1 MRLRDIAQATRY
13 NAVRY
18 VFLRR
23 FMEGSRPTLRARL
36 STFFPI
42 GRVDPTPHAAS
53 RSPRPA
59 ASHSPWVVLL
69 LCWGLALGLG
79 AHVGRELRL
88 ETERDV
94 ALGDGTAW
102 QAAAAGVLAGV
113 GELTGVAQLRAVL
126 HEPVR
131 AFYGTAFT
139 VGGRPFQPPAAADEA
154 EPEAVK
160 SEAAEPEAAV
170 PAPRRVMIV
179 GASSIQFGLGRSLE
193 RWIERFQG
201 VTVMRYGLH
210 STGLARPDYF
220 DWHAKAREMKDEFQP
235 DLVIA
240 QFGGNDGQGLTDRDT
255 GGAVAP
261 LFTDAWDEVY
271 GARVET
277 FVEIFAED
285 EVPVVIL
292 GMPAMKSAYHQR
304 KMARINEVT
313 EAACA
318 RTGAWFVDTFAMT
331 ADADGNYVA
340 RAEVEG
346 RLRVIRA
353 SDGMHLNSYG
363 AELVTAG
370 ILDVLGD
377 WFAFTLPEAPA
388 HAVGDALPGDGRGL
402 LLERGEGRDA
412 RVIAGGGSPA
422 DLGRPGSP
430 AVETELGLNRRT
442 RRLIQRGLLA
452 EGFDPGPAD
461 GLFGPRTRA
470 ALRAWQSARGAAA
483 TGYLNGGSAAAL
495 RAAAPDR

>member
-1 MRLRDIAQATRY
+1 MPMDALSLCQ
-13 NAVRY
+13 
-18 VFLRR
+18 
-23 FMEGSRPTLRARL
+23 FMEGSRLTFRVRL
-36 STFFPI
+36 PGIRI
-42 GRVDPTPHAAS
+42 GRADPTSQADS
-53 RSPRPA
+53 RLPRRA
-59 ASHSPWVVLL
+59 TSHSPWVVLFL
-69 LCWGLALGLG
+69 GWSLALGMG
-79 AHVGRELRL
+79 AHVGPELRL

-102 QAAAAGVLAGV
+102 QASAAGVLARI
-113 GELTGVAQLRAVL
+113 GELTGVAPLRALL

-131 AFYGTAFT
+131 AFYGTTFT
-139 VGGRPFQPPAAADEA
+139 VGGRPSQPPAAAERV
-154 EPEAVK
+154 EPEAVE
-160 SEAAEPEAAV
+160 SEAAETDDVV

-179 GASSIQFGLGRSLE
+179 GASSIQFGLGRALE

-255 GGAVAP
+255 GRAVAP

-271 GARVET
+271 GARVEA
-277 FVEIFAED
+277 FVEIFED
-285 EVPVVIL
+285 DDVPVVIL
-292 GMPAMKSAYHQR
+292 GMPAMRNAYHQR

-318 RTGAWFVDTFAMT
+318 RAGARFVDTFAMT
-331 ADADGNYVA
+331 TDAEGNYLS

-353 SDGMHLNSYG
+353 SDGMHLNGYG

-370 ILDVLGD
+370 ILDVVDD
-377 WFAFTLPEAPA
+377 WFAFTQPEAPA
-388 HAVGDALPGDGRGL
+388 GQWAPDALPGDGREL
-402 LLERGEGRDA
+402 RAERTRRPEA
-412 RVIAGGGSPA
+412 PVMAGGSNPA
-422 DLGRPGSP
+422 DLVAPGSP
-430 AVETELGLNRRT
+430 AVETELRLNRRG

-470 ALRAWQSARGAAA
+470 ALRAWQLARGAAA
-483 TGYLNGGSAAAL
+483 TGYLNGESAAAL
-495 RAAAPDR
+495 RAAAPGQ

>member
-1 MRLRDIAQATRY
+1 MPQ
-13 NAVRY
+13 
-18 VFLRR
+18 
-23 FMEGSRPTLRARL
+23 
-36 STFFPI
+36 
-42 GRVDPTPHAAS
+42 AAS
-53 RSPRPA
+53 RSPRRA
-59 ASHSPWVVLL
+59 TSHSPWVVLL
-69 LCWGLALGLG
+69 LCWSLALGLG

-94 ALGDGTAW
+94 ALGDRAPW

-113 GELTGVAQLRAVL
+113 GELTGVAELRAVL

-131 AFYGTAFT
+131 TFYGTAFT
-139 VGGRPFQPPAAADEA
+139 VGGRAPQPPSAAEGVKLEA
-154 EPEAVK
+154 VEPEAV
-160 SEAAEPEAAV
+160 EPEAVV
-170 PAPRRVMIV
+170 PAPRRVMII

-201 VTVMRYGLH
+201 VTVLRYGLH

-220 DWHAKAREMKDEFQP
+220 DWHAKAREMKEEFRP

-261 LFTDAWDEVY
+261 LFTDKWDEVY
-271 GARVET
+271 GARVES
-277 FVEIFAED
+277 FAEIFADD

-304 KMARINEVT
+304 KMARINAVT
-313 EAACA
+313 EAACERAGA
-318 RTGAWFVDTFAMT
+318 RFVDTFAMT

-346 RLRVIRA
+346 RRRVIRA

-370 ILDVLGD
+370 VLDIFDD

-388 HAVGDALPGDGRGL
+388 DAVVQDALPGDGRDL
-402 LLERGEGRDA
+402 HVERTAGRNA
-412 RVIAGGGSPA
+412 SVIAGGTDSVDRRAPDG
-422 DLGRPGSP
+422 P
-430 AVETELGLNRRT
+430 AVETELGLNRRA
-442 RRLIQRGLLA
+442 RRLIQQGLLA

-461 GLFGPRTRA
+461 GLLGPRTRA
-470 ALRAWQSARGAAA
+470 ALMAWQSARGAAA
-483 TGYLNGGSAAAL
+483 TGFLNSESAAAL
-495 RAAAPDR
+495 RAAAPGR

>member
-1 MRLRDIAQATRY
+1 
-13 NAVRY
+13 
-18 VFLRR
+18 
-23 FMEGSRPTLRARL
+23 MEGSRLTLRARL
-36 STFFPI
+36 STFVRI
-42 GRVDPTPHAAS
+42 GRADPTSHATS

-59 ASHSPWVVLL
+59 TSHSPWVVLL
-69 LCWGLALGLG
+69 LCWSLALGLG
-79 AHVGRELRL
+79 AHVGRELRV

-94 ALGDGTAW
+94 ALGDRAPW

-113 GELTGVAQLRAVL
+113 GELTGVAELRAVL

-131 AFYGTAFT
+131 GFYETAFT
-139 VGGRPFQPPAAADEA
+139 VGGRPPQPPAAAGEA
-154 EPEAVK
+154 EPEAVD
-160 SEAAEPEAAV
+160 SEPVEPEAAV

-193 RWIERFQG
+193 RWIERFEG
-201 VTVMRYGLH
+201 VTVKRYGLH

-261 LFTDAWDEVY
+261 LFTDAWDAVY
-271 GARVET
+271 GARVEA

-318 RTGAWFVDTFAMT
+318 RAGAWFVDTFAMT

-388 HAVGDALPGDGRGL
+388 HAVRDALPGDGRGL
-402 LLERGEGRDA
+402 RAEPSGGRDPG
-412 RVIAGGGSPA
+412 VIADGADSA

-483 TGYLNGGSAAAL
+483 TGYLNGENEAAL
-495 RAAAPDR
+495 RAAAPGR

>member
-1 MRLRDIAQATRY
+1 MPADALS
-13 NAVRY
+13 
-18 VFLRR
+18 LCP
-23 FMEGSRPTLRARL
+23 FMEGSRLTFRVRPPIFRRGRAE
-36 STFFPI
+36 
-42 GRVDPTPHAAS
+42 PTPQAAT
-53 RSPRPA
+53 P
-59 ASHSPWVVLL
+59 HSPWVVLL
-69 LCWGLALGLG
+69 LCWSLALGMG

-94 ALGDGTAW
+94 VLGDGTAW

-131 AFYGTAFT
+131 AFYETTFT
-139 VGGRPFQPPAAADEA
+139 VGGRPSQPPAAAAGA
-154 EPEAVK
+154 EPEAVE
-160 SEAAEPEAAV
+160 SEAVEPDDVV
-170 PAPRRVMIV
+170 PAPQRVMIV
-179 GASSIQFGLGRSLE
+179 GASSIQFGLGRALE

-220 DWHAKAREMKDEFQP
+220 DWHAKAREMKDAFQP

-271 GARVET
+271 GDRVEA
-277 FVEIFAED
+277 FVEIFAD
-285 EVPVVIL
+285 DDVPVVIL

-313 EAACA
+313 EAACTRA
-318 RTGAWFVDTFAMT
+318 GAWFVDTFAIT

-340 RAEVEG
+340 RAEVDG

-370 ILDVLGD
+370 VLDAVGD

-388 HAVGDALPGDGRGL
+388 HAVQDALPGDGRGPRV
-402 LLERGEGRDA
+402 ERSGGQDA
-412 RVIAGGGSPA
+412 RMTADGANPA
-422 DLGRPGSP
+422 DMGRPGTP
-430 AVETELGLNRRT
+430 AVETELGLNRRA

-470 ALRAWQSARGAAA
+470 ALRAWQSALGAAA
-483 TGYLNGGSAAAL
+483 TGYL
-495 RAAAPDR
+495 

>member
-1 MRLRDIAQATRY
+1 MPQ
-13 NAVRY
+13 
-18 VFLRR
+18 
-23 FMEGSRPTLRARL
+23 
-36 STFFPI
+36 
-42 GRVDPTPHAAS
+42 AAS
-53 RSPRPA
+53 RSPRRA
-59 ASHSPWVVLL
+59 TSHSPWVVLL
-69 LCWGLALGLG
+69 LCWSLALGLG
-79 AHVGRELRL
+79 AHVGRELRI

-94 ALGDGTAW
+94 ALGDRAPW

-113 GELTGVAQLRAVL
+113 GELTGVAELRAVL

-131 AFYGTAFT
+131 TFYGTAFT
-139 VGGRPFQPPAAADEA
+139 VGGRAPQPPSAAEGVKLEA
-154 EPEAVK
+154 VEPEAV
-160 SEAAEPEAAV
+160 EPEAVV
-170 PAPRRVMIV
+170 PAPRRVMII

-193 RWIERFQG
+193 RWIERFEG
-201 VTVMRYGLH
+201 VTVLRYGLH

-220 DWHAKAREMKDEFQP
+220 DWHAKAREMKEEFRP

-261 LFTDAWDEVY
+261 LFTDKWDEVY
-271 GARVET
+271 GARVES
-277 FVEIFAED
+277 FAEIFADD

-304 KMARINEVT
+304 KMARINAVT
-313 EAACA
+313 EAACERAGA
-318 RTGAWFVDTFAMT
+318 RFVDTFAMT

-346 RLRVIRA
+346 RRRVIRA

-370 ILDVLGD
+370 VLDIFDD

-388 HAVGDALPGDGRGL
+388 DAVVQDALPGDGRDL
-402 LLERGEGRDA
+402 HVERTAGQDA
-412 RVIAGGGSPA
+412 PA
-422 DLGRPGSP
+422 SADGTDSVDRRAPDGP
-430 AVETELGLNRRT
+430 AVETELGLNRRA
-442 RRLIQRGLLA
+442 RRLIQQGLLA

-461 GLFGPRTRA
+461 GLLGPRTRA

-483 TGYLNGGSAAAL
+483 TGFLNSESAAAL
-495 RAAAPDR
+495 RAAAPGR

>member
-1 MRLRDIAQATRY
+1 MPADALSLCQ
-13 NAVRY
+13 
-18 VFLRR
+18 
-23 FMEGSRPTLRARL
+23 FMEGSRLTFRVRLPAFRMGRA
-36 STFFPI
+36 SP
-42 GRVDPTPHAAS
+42 PPPAAP
-53 RSPRPA
+53 RSPRGAP
-59 ASHSPWVVLL
+59 SHSPWVVLL
-69 LCWGLALGLG
+69 LCWSLALGMG

-139 VGGRPFQPPAAADEA
+139 VGGRAPQPPAVAGEA
-154 EPEAVK
+154 EPEAVE
-160 SEAAEPEAAV
+160 SEAVEPDDIV
-170 PAPRRVMIV
+170 PAPRRVMVV
-179 GASSIQFGLGRSLE
+179 GASSIQFGLGRALE

-220 DWHAKAREMKDEFQP
+220 DWHAKARDMKDEFQP

-271 GARVET
+271 GARVEA
-277 FVEIFAED
+277 FVQIFAD
-285 EVPVVIL
+285 DDVPVVIL
-292 GMPAMKSAYHQR
+292 GMPAMRSAYHQR
-304 KMARINEVT
+304 KMARINQVT

-318 RTGAWFVDTFAMT
+318 RAGAWFVDTFAMT
-331 ADADGNYVA
+331 ADAAGNFVA

-346 RLRVIRA
+346 RMRVIRA
-353 SDGMHLNSYG
+353 SDGMHLNSHG

-370 ILDVLGD
+370 ILDAVDD

-388 HAVGDALPGDGRGL
+388 DAAVRDALPGDGRVL
-402 LLERGEGRDA
+402 HAGRTPEQEA
-412 RVIAGGGSPA
+412 RVVAGGTNPA
-422 DLGRPGSP
+422 GLGLPGSP
-430 AVETELGLNRRT
+430 AVETDLRLNRRA
-442 RRLIQRGLLA
+442 RRVIQRGLLA

-470 ALRAWQSARGAAA
+470 ALRAWQSARGATA
-483 TGYLNGGSAAAL
+483 TGYLNGESAAAL
-495 RAAAPDR
+495 RAAAPGR

>member
-1 MRLRDIAQATRY
+1 MSY
-13 NAVRY
+13 
-18 VFLRR
+18 
-23 FMEGSRPTLRARL
+23 
-36 STFFPI
+36 
-42 GRVDPTPHAAS
+42 
-53 RSPRPA
+53 
-59 ASHSPWVVLL
+59 SPWVMLL
-69 LCWGLALGLG
+69 LCWSLALGLG

-94 ALGDGTAW
+94 ALGDRAPW
-102 QAAAAGVLAGV
+102 QAAGAGVLAGV
-113 GELTGVAQLRAVL
+113 GELTGVAELRALL
-126 HEPVR
+126 HEPMR

-139 VGGRPFQPPAAADEA
+139 VGGRSPQPPAAAEAA
-154 EPEAVK
+154 EPEVEE

-179 GASSIQFGLGRSLE
+179 GASSIQFGLGRALE

-220 DWHAKAREMKDEFQP
+220 DWHAKAREMKNEFQP

-277 FVEIFAED
+277 FVEIFAAD
-285 EVPVVIL
+285 DVPVVIL

-318 RTGAWFVDTFAMT
+318 RAGARFVDTFAMT

-370 ILDVLGD
+370 ILDALGD
-377 WFAFTLPEAPA
+377 WFTFTLPEAPA
-388 HAVGDALPGDGRGL
+388 DQRVRDALPGDGSDPRV
-402 LLERGEGRDA
+402 ERSAGRDA
-412 RVIAGGGSPA
+412 RVIADGANPA

-430 AVETELGLNRRT
+430 AAETDLRLSRRA

-483 TGYLNGGSAAAL
+483 TGYLNGESAAAL
-495 RAAAPDR
+495 RAAAPGR

>member
-1 MRLRDIAQATRY
+1 MPFDTLS
-13 NAVRY
+13 
-18 VFLRR
+18 LRR
-23 FMEGSRPTLRARL
+23 FMEGSRLTFRSRL
-36 STFFPI
+36 SAFRI
-42 GRVDPTPHAAS
+42 GRADPTHHAS
-53 RSPRPA
+53 GSPRPVT
-59 ASHSPWVVLL
+59 SHSPWVVLL
-69 LCWGLALGLG
+69 LCWSLALGLG

-94 ALGDGTAW
+94 ALGDRAPW
-102 QAAAAGVLAGV
+102 QAAVAEVLAGA
-113 GELTGVAQLRAVL
+113 GELTGVAELRAVL

-131 AFYGTAFT
+131 AFYGTTFT
-139 VGGRPFQPPAAADEA
+139 VGGRAPQPPAAAGEA
-154 EPEAVK
+154 EPEVVE
-160 SEAAEPEAAV
+160 SEAVEPEAAV
-170 PAPRRVMIV
+170 PAPQRVMVV

-220 DWHAKAREMKDEFQP
+220 DWHAKAREMKNEFQP

-255 GGAVAP
+255 GRAVAP
-261 LFTDAWDEVY
+261 LFTDEWDEVY
-271 GARVET
+271 GARVEA

-285 EVPVVIL
+285 DVPVVIL

-313 EAACA
+313 EAACERA
-318 RTGAWFVDTFAMT
+318 GAWFVDTFAMT
-331 ADADGNYVA
+331 ADAGGSYVA

-370 ILDVLGD
+370 ILDVVGD

-388 HAVGDALPGDGRGL
+388 DVAVRDALPGAGREL
-402 LLERGEGRDA
+402 DVERTGGQESP
-412 RVIAGGGSPA
+412 VVAGGTNPA

-430 AVETELGLNRRT
+430 AVETELGLNRRA

-483 TGYLNGGSAAAL
+483 TGYLNGEGAAAL
-495 RAAAPDR
+495 RAAAPGR

>member
-1 MRLRDIAQATRY
+1 MLPDA
-13 NAVRY
+13 
-18 VFLRR
+18 LSSCR
-23 FMEGSRPTLRARL
+23 FREGSRLTLRARL
-36 STFFPI
+36 SIFSRI
-42 GRVDPTPHAAS
+42 GRADPTPRAAS
-53 RSPRPA
+53 RSPRSA
-59 ASHSPWVVLL
+59 TSHSPWVVLL
-69 LCWGLALGLG
+69 LCWSLALGLG

-88 ETERDV
+88 EIERDV
-94 ALGDGTAW
+94 ALGDRASW

-113 GELTGVAQLRAVL
+113 GELTGAAALRAVL

-139 VGGRPFQPPAAADEA
+139 VGGRPSQPPAVAEEA
-154 EPEAVK
+154 EPEVAD
-160 SEAAEPEAAV
+160 SEAAEPAAAV

-193 RWIERFQG
+193 RWIERFEG

-261 LFTDAWDEVY
+261 LFTDEWDAVY

-277 FVEIFAED
+277 FVEIFAD
-285 EVPVVIL
+285 DGVPVVLL

-304 KMARINEVT
+304 KMARINQVT
-313 EAACA
+313 EAACERA
-318 RTGAWFVDTFAMT
+318 GAWFVDTFAMT

-388 HAVGDALPGDGRGL
+388 HAVRNALPGDEGGL
-402 LLERGEGRDA
+402 LLERSEGRNA
-412 RVIAGGGSPA
+412 RVIAGGRSPA
-422 DLGRPGSP
+422 DLGRPGSR
-430 AVETELGLNRRT
+430 AVETELGLNRRL

-483 TGYLNGGSAAAL
+483 TGYLNGESAAAL

>member
-1 MRLRDIAQATRY
+1 
-13 NAVRY
+13 
-18 VFLRR
+18 
-23 FMEGSRPTLRARL
+23 MEGSRPTLPRSTVHL
-36 STFFPI
+36 SSPSGESI
-42 GRVDPTPHAAS
+42 RRPYAAS

-59 ASHSPWVVLL
+59 TSHSPWVVLL
-69 LCWGLALGLG
+69 LCWSLALGLG

-139 VGGRPFQPPAAADEA
+139 VGGRPFQPPAAVDEA
-154 EPEAVK
+154 EPEAVE

-261 LFTDAWDEVY
+261 LFTDEWDEVY

-318 RTGAWFVDTFAMT
+318 RAGARFVDTFAMT
-331 ADADGNYVA
+331 SDAAGNYVA

-353 SDGMHLNSYG
+353 NDGMHLNSFG

-370 ILDVLGD
+370 ILDVVDD

-388 HAVGDALPGDGRGL
+388 DQRARNALPGG
-402 LLERGEGRDA
+402 GRDLRA
-412 RVIAGGGSPA
+412 GRVGERDAPADAEGTDSA
-422 DLGRPGSP
+422 DLGAPGGP
-430 AVETELGLNRRT
+430 AVETELGLNRRA

-452 EGFDPGPAD
+452 EGFDPGPVD
-461 GLFGPRTRA
+461 GLIGPRTRA

-483 TGYLNGGSAAAL
+483 TGYLNGENAAAL
-495 RAAAPDR
+495 RAAAPGR